1 MSLKRL
7 LSYFIKQ
14 IFKVEKEITA
24 VEWLVK
30 KFSIELIG
38 DKWDEIA
45 DAVQQAKDYERNQ
58 LVHAYDDGQ
67 MDMAN
72 KKSQLGRDYY
82 KEKYGK

>member
-1 MSLKRL
+1 M
-7 LSYFIKQ
+7 
-14 IFKVEKEITA
+14 EKKITA

-30 KFSIELIG
+30 KFSMELIG
-38 DKWDEIA
+38 EIPLYRWDEIA
-45 DAVQQAKDYERNQ
+45 YAVQQAKDYERAQ
-58 LVHAYDDGQ
+58 IVHAYDDGQ

>member
-1 MSLKRL
+1 MA
-7 LSYFIKQ
+7 
-14 IFKVEKEITA
+14 KEITA
-24 VEWLVK
+24 VEWLK
-30 KFSIELIG
+30 KEFESYGNPQYCELKWENLDELIL
-38 DKWDEIA
+38 
-45 DAVQQAKDYERNQ
+45 QAKDYERNQ